1 MEIRKKK
8 DSKGEKEKKGT
19 ILVIG
24 ELCKDKFVYG
34 RADRICPEAPVPV
47 FKPTGDITIN
57 DGMAGN
63 VASNIRGLGYDCHHI
78 RNAGEITKTR
88 YIDYKS
94 NQMLL
99 RVDDHDYA
107 ERIVLEGLNTPLISS
122 ADLVIVS
129 DYNKGFLLEE
139 DLAAIFKLNSNCFLD
154 TKKRLKASW
163 ASGARFI
170 KINESEYAETK
181 DSVTKALARKL
192 VVTWGDKGCVF
203 RDKKYP
209 PVEALQTIDVS
220 GAGDTFIAGLAVK
233 WYETRDMSQAIDFA
247 NLCAHAVIQER
258 GVTFIKHNKL
268 K

>member
-8 DSKGEKEKKGT
+8 NTKGAEEKKGT

-24 ELCKDKFVYG
+24 ENCKDKFLYG

-63 VASNIRGLGYDCHHI
+63 VAANIRGLGYDCHHI

-88 YIDYKS
+88 YIDYKT

-122 ADLVIVS
+122 ADLVIIS

-139 DLAAIFKLNSNCFLD
+139 DLATIFSLNSNCFLD
-154 TKKRLKASW
+154 TKKRLRASW
-163 ASGARFI
+163 AGGARFI
-170 KINESEYAETK
+170 KINEPEYEETK
-181 DSVTKALARKL
+181 DSVTKALSRKL
-192 VVTWGDKGCVF
+192 VVTKGDKGCVY
-203 RDKKYP
+203 RDKVYP
-209 PVEALQTIDVS
+209 PIEALQTIDVS
-220 GAGDTFIAGLAVK
+220 GAGDTFIAGLSIK
-233 WYETRDMSQAIDFA
+233 WYETRDMDKAIDFA
-247 NLCAHAVIQER
+247 NRCAHAVIQER
-258 GVTFIKHNKL
+258 GVTFVNERKL